1 MRRNIVSIVFAI
13 SSFLVIACSSD
24 SGSGTNPVNPT
35 NSSTSTCALAN
46 QYLPEYS
53 PLSYTD
59 AFGGGCQANATMSVE
74 QATEYSNLLVANGF
88 EQATVSVDLYNYKKN
103 VNIDSTVLVTLS
115 YSQNSLISS
124 VQEVAREYIYEDRSV
139 VAENFIYPDLCIDSW
154 KPEKSGN
161 TFVYCS
167 CNEIDPSRI
176 TDFGW
181 KSYEDRDF
189 SKRYYYYQY
198 NENYYSLYRTQDALC
213 YVRRLSSLYDVP
225 PEVRESF

>member
-59 AFGGGCQANATMSVE
+59 AFGGGCQAVSTTNVE

-88 EQATVSVDLYNYKKN
+88 EQTIQSVDSYSYKKKCQYR
-103 VNIDSTVLVTLS
+103 LH
-115 YSQNSLISS
+115 YISDFIIFTRFFDCFR
-124 VQEVAREYIYEDRSV
+124 ARNGS
-139 VAENFIYPDLCIDSW
+139 
-154 KPEKSGN
+154 
-161 TFVYCS
+161 
-167 CNEIDPSRI
+167 
-176 TDFGW
+176 
-181 KSYEDRDF
+181 
-189 SKRYYYYQY
+189 
-198 NENYYSLYRTQDALC
+198 
-213 YVRRLSSLYDVP
+213 
-225 PEVRESF
+225 